1 MYITYIYHIYIG
13 DGTLPFPWLTSSN
26 SMTLLL
32 FPVFSE
38 LSILLFPVFSEL
50 SILLFPIFSKLS
62 ILLFHVSHILSAL
75 LLFPIFSELSI
86 LLFHVS
92 HILSALLLSFIISK
106 LCWWDP
112 FQHFSNKIS
121 CSIVQ
126 WISMWCYWQS
136 KDKSQKNPKK
146 QVLIFKYVYENGWK
160 KRHQLLWNGW

>member
-1 MYITYIYHIYIG
+1 MYITYIYHTYIYIHTCTLPIYITYIYIHVHHLYITHIYIG

-38 LSILLFPVFSEL
+38 LSILLFPV
-50 SILLFPIFSKLS
+50 
-62 ILLFHVSHILSAL
+62 
-75 LLFPIFSELSI
+75 FSELSI